1 MSLSASNTGIFS
13 RFTSI
18 FKPKDPLKREIIQS
32 ASIID
37 RMIRSLEFS
46 KKSLENIAEDHK
58 RKLKTMSDDPEL
70 KKILDDEIRNING
83 YISIISKTMYDLARI
98 KYRLDTLIYVEEPL
112 KILPEIIEEVRA
124 IEPVI
129 EKINPELI
137 NHIKTLEQKVASIIA
152 ISSSYIPGI
161 TRISELQT
169 PIQLSTVKEAKTPPS
184 INDKTPTPKSKNQLS
199 ESLQPSS
206 TPMIV
211 QQIKPSMTESKK
223 MEKEGKIE
231 ALEVPKPVNNQIES
245 PTIKESSLA
254 LVSSNIPVN
263 VIEQWILEELK
274 INNGI
279 LDIKSFERKYGVA
292 RNLILQALTSLES
305 KNLVKIRRKT

>member
-1 MSLSASNTGIFS
+1 MSLSASNTGILG
-13 RFTSI
+13 RFASI

-58 RKLKTMSDDPEL
+58 KKLKTQGDDPEL
-70 KKILDDEIRNING
+70 KRILDDEIRNING
-83 YISIISKTMYDLARI
+83 YISIISKTMYDLTRI

-137 NHIKTLEQKVASIIA
+137 NHIKSLEQKVASILA
-152 ISSSYIPGI
+152 ISSSYIPGV
-161 TRISELQT
+161 TRISEPQT
-169 PIQLSTVKEAKTPPS
+169 TMQPTTIKEVKTLPSTAEKTPAPRS
-184 INDKTPTPKSKNQLS
+184 KSQLNEPINTSNT
-199 ESLQPSS
+199 S
-206 TPMIV
+206 TST
-211 QQIKPSMTESKK
+211 QQIKTSVTETKK
-223 MEKEGKIE
+223 TEKERKIE
-231 ALEVPKPVNNQIES
+231 ALEVPKPITNQIES
-245 PTIKESSLA
+245 STTKESSLA
-254 LVSSNIPVN
+254 LVSSNIPLN
-263 VIEQWILEELK
+263 VVEQWVLEELR

-279 LDIKSFERKYGVA
+279 LDIRSFERKYGVA
-292 RNLILQALTSLES
+292 RNLVLQALASLES
-305 KNLVKIRRKT
+305 KNLVKIKRKT